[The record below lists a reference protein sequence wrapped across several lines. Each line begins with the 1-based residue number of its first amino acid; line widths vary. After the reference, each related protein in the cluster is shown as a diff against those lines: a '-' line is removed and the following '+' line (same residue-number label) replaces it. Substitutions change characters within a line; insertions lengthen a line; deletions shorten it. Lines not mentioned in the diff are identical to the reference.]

1 MIKLRITRPDQAL
14 ERTPKGFASRLAPSR
29 NKFSV
34 FATSPPFTRRGGQ
47 GSSLETLEQIILV
60 IEGVGD
66 AELKGPKQA
75 YEKQS

>member
-1 MIKLRITRPDQAL
+1 
-14 ERTPKGFASRLAPSR
+14 
-29 NKFSV
+29 V
-34 FATSPPFTRRGGQ
+34 FATSAQFTRRGGQ